1 MAKFTAKITDPVGL
15 HARPASVTVAAA
27 AKFESDVTISAN
39 GKSGNL
45 KSIMNVMALGVKQ
58 NDEIT
63 VEANGSDADAAVEAI
78 QTAMKENNLI

>member
-27 AKFESDVTISAN
+27 SKFEADVTITAN

-63 VEANGSDADAAVEAI
+63 IEANGADADEAI
-78 QTAMKENNLI
+78 KAIETAMKNNNLI